1 MDTRFQ
7 ESLQTQLL
15 YLKQENTQGLSS
27 SGAGTGEPRGNR
39 GERAWGRRGLRRSR
53 NALVACKRCTLR
65 ANSACA
71 QVPKTV
77 LMCARSHK
85 MHLSKTL
92 TDVFTEDLLCSREPG
107 QQQGGLG
114 PGGPL
119 SGRQPDAAAEAPS
132 RPTPP
137 TTALLLGNQTGQQA
151 ARVKHMSTA
160 TLVGRSHSRRELG
173 GRAAALASVGPL
185 APGVHLV
192 TRPEPRGETSA
203 SSRLGPTASE
213 PGCALGRSRRPTL
226 SLFSV
231 IRVAR
236 ANGTFNRLSSAQ
248 TSGAIRPCA
257 KD

>member
-27 SGAGTGEPRGNR
+27 SGAGTGEPRGDR

-77 LMCARSHK
+77 LMCARSHE

-119 SGRQPDAAAEAPS
+119 SGRQPGRCCRGSLQADATHNSPPLGKSNRTASSTCEAHEHGHPRGPEPLMEGARGAGS
-132 RPTPP
+132 S
-137 TTALLLGNQTGQQA
+137 TGL
-151 ARVKHMSTA
+151 S
-160 TLVGRSHSRRELG
+160 
-173 GRAAALASVGPL
+173 RAAGTWCASGDK
-185 APGVHLV
+185 
-192 TRPEPRGETSA
+192 T
-203 SSRLGPTASE
+203 
-213 PGCALGRSRRPTL
+213 
-226 SLFSV
+226 
-231 IRVAR
+231 
-236 ANGTFNRLSSAQ
+236 
-248 TSGAIRPCA
+248 GAA
-257 KD
+257 W